1 MPRYAYLV
9 RGGPGTGKTTLGLH
23 FLAAG
28 AANGETTL
36 FISLEE
42 TESKIRWNAAQTGIN
57 LDQVHILDLSPSS
70 DFFCQ
75 SRVFLD
81 SITQFRY
88 LTPDIFQFRKQVIS
102 FLRFLAEQRTTVI
115 FSAENSAAF
124 PDDDL
129 QYIADGIISLVLCC
143 KH

>member
-57 LDQVHILDLSPSS
+57 LNQVHILDLSPSS
-70 DFFCQ
+70 DFFANQ
-75 SRVFLD
+75 GSS
-81 SITQFRY
+81 SIR
-88 LTPDIFQFRKQVIS
+88 LRS
-102 FLRFLAEQRTTVI
+102 FAI
-115 FSAENSAAF
+115 
-124 PDDDL
+124 
-129 QYIADGIISLVLCC
+129 
-143 KH
+143 